1 MRIENNRVDFY
12 IGMAVDDSYQSVSD
26 WYQNLDASNVVISK
40 RLDRMVHR
48 TIRRNQFLEQNKRA
62 LCVAKRVA
70 VYVMMVM
77 SLLLAL
83 VLSVSALRNALW
95 NAAVEWFDD
104 HISIHF
110 EQPSEPDGST
120 KNPSQNGGTTTP
132 NFPVAPPPPTI
143 EEIRKPR
150 DLPEGIEED
159 ILAETKVKTVI
170 DYYRGDVWLCTFT
183 QNILTNDDVVYDNEC
198 EIIEMTINSNL
209 VIVLQYPDGRVI
221 MIWNDGQ
228 YRYKLETES
237 LSLEDL
243 AMWVEKVL

>member
-62 LCVAKRVA
+62 LCVARRVV

-83 VLSVSALRNALW
+83 ILSVAAFRNALW

-120 KNPSQNGGTTTP
+120 ENPSQNGGTTTP
-132 NFPVAPPPPTI
+132 NLPVAPPPTTI
-143 EEIRKPR
+143 EEVHKPR
-150 DLPEGIEED
+150 NLPEGVEE
-159 ILAETKVKTVI
+159 ETVLETATMIVC
-170 DYYRGDVWLCTFT
+170 DYYMGDNYLCTFT
-183 QNILTNDDVVYDNEC
+183 QVILREQDVIHDNEC
-198 EIIEMTINSNL
+198 EIVEM
-209 VIVLQYPDGRVI
+209 IVNNYPALALTYPDGRVI
-221 MIWNDGQ
+221 ITWNDNS
-228 YRYKLETES
+228 YRYNIETE
-237 LSLEDL
+237 DITL
-243 AMWVEKVL
+243 AELIVWAEKVS